1 LASEYNKEVP
11 FAPIYIIQNFFRRIF
26 DFLIHWYRDG
36 LRKILRVFI
45 GTLEK
50 LDESLAIR
58 VTVVHFFEPLYKDYS
73 LIGRILGIIF
83 RSARIVVGAIVY
95 FFVGL
100 FFLLVATL
108 WAIFLP
114 FIIFQAFS

>member
-1 LASEYNKEVP
+1 MASEYNKKVP
-11 FAPIYIIQNFFRRIF
+11 FAPIYIIQNFFLRIF
-26 DFLIHWYRDG
+26 DFLAHWYRDG

-50 LDESLAIR
+50 LDESLAFR
-58 VTVVHFFEPLYKDYS
+58 VTLVHFFEPLYKDYS

-83 RSARIVVGAIVY
+83 RSGRIVIGAVVY
-95 FFVGL
+95 FLVGL
-100 FFLLVATL
+100 FFLVIAFG